1 MLEHYGLKPALKE
14 SWVSIALYYAGEGII
29 VYSAADVAASAE
41 LGNSLG
47 GVHYGGYLAA
57 ELIEARV
64 GDAYPHHYK
73 AVLLFF
79 DIDGVICL
87 SHARFVVHSRE
98 SITEVGKVLAL
109 GEVLYIVLHSQ
120 ELKTVGHRLQP
131 VAVDVVIGI
140 GVMVLQHQ
148 MTEEPV
154 IEEQRIEIV
163 HRRFKVLCQQCRKI
177 IFLHIEGGSV
187 LPAHHALA
195 REYIRKLS
203 VAVVPVLVKAEV
215 EALNAS
221 YLPVEGSAYIH
232 EFVECPALC
241 QLLVKRVEQVPVIV
255 LLLYS
260 GAFQLLCIEVAVY
273 AAGAIDAGIRLSEL
287 QRDMAVAGQRM
298 TSNGQRFMA
307 LGQYLDLYKIENRMQ
322 VYRKNIELT
331 ERLISDIR
339 SKQEQGM
346 ALRNDVTRYELQM
359 ENLRLG
365 LRRLEDQHAILN
377 HQLCNSLGL
386 AQGTLILPDTNLV
399 KTSVPISVREA
410 EWQDIALTNSPQVEK
425 SQIGTRLAQQQLKLT
440 KSELLPKVALVAAD
454 NFSGPFIYDIPPLDK
469 NINYWYVGVGLKY
482 NLSSLFKS
490 KKKIQ
495 QAALGVSRSQQQQT
509 VVTEQLNNQV
519 QQAYTLYEQSF
530 VDLDTQRKSV
540 QLAQQNYQ
548 VVSDRYLNQL
558 ALITDM
564 LDASNIKL
572 QAELQEVDACINI
585 VYAYYKMKFI
595 AGTL

>member
-1 MLEHYGLKPALKE
+1 MNMRLKALMLVVPAVIAAKAQSERRMTVDELFQLVE
-14 SWVSIALYYAGEGII
+14 SNSKTLQEQKISVEFAQKGIEAARSQRLPDVNASLSASYNGNVVVMDRDFTNANGYSSPHFGNSFALEAQQVVYAG
-29 VYSAADVAASAE
+29 
-41 LGNSLG
+41 
-47 GVHYGGYLAA
+47 
-57 ELIEARV
+57 
-64 GDAYPHHYK
+64 
-73 AVLLFF
+73 
-79 DIDGVICL
+79 
-87 SHARFVVHSRE
+87 
-98 SITEVGKVLAL
+98 
-109 GEVLYIVLHSQ
+109 
-120 ELKTVGHRLQP
+120 
-131 VAVDVVIGI
+131 
-140 GVMVLQHQ
+140 
-148 MTEEPV
+148 
-154 IEEQRIEIV
+154 
-163 HRRFKVLCQQCRKI
+163 
-177 IFLHIEGGSV
+177 
-187 LPAHHALA
+187 
-195 REYIRKLS
+195 
-203 VAVVPVLVKAEV
+203 
-215 EALNAS
+215 
-221 YLPVEGSAYIH
+221 
-232 EFVECPALC
+232 
-241 QLLVKRVEQVPVIV
+241 
-255 LLLYS
+255 
-260 GAFQLLCIEVAVY
+260 
-273 AAGAIDAGIRLSEL
+273 GAIDAGIRLSEL
-287 QRDMAVAGQRM
+287 QRDMAVAGQRI

-365 LRRLEDQHAILN
+365 LRRLEDQQAILN
-377 HQLCNSLGL
+377 HQLCNTLGL

-399 KTSVPISVREA
+399 KTSAPISVREA
-410 EWQDIALTNSPQVEK
+410 DWQDIALTNSPQVEK

-454 NFSGPFIYDIPPLDK
+454 NFSGPFVYDIPPLDK

-572 QAELQEVDACINI
+572 QAELQEVDARINI
-585 VYAYYKMKFI
+585 VYAYYRMKYI